1 MCLWRRSQ
9 VFVMNPARGEDWR
22 WSSYRCYLFGEPGP
36 VGLSK
41 GWDEFR
47 FDPAR
52 RENPIVRTDC
62 YPPFAKRTVQS
73 HDILYTLSRDILYTP
88 ARAQHAR
95 GWQERWHGRRWMFTS
110 NASGSWWRP
119 RKKCSPSA
127 RCVPPMRSRV
137 RRDTCGCGATRS
149 WAYRGSR
156 NRVAS
161 RITAHAERLASWNNR

>member
-62 YPPFAKRTVQS
+62 YPPFAKR
-73 HDILYTLSRDILYTP
+73 
-88 ARAQHAR
+88 ARMMGHPLC
-95 GWQERWHGRRWMFTS
+95 GC
-110 NASGSWWRP
+110 ASGRLSTRP
-119 RKKCSPSA
+119 SFSIFLFLQQLLWDFEIYNCS
-127 RCVPPMRSRV
+127 V
-137 RRDTCGCGATRS
+137 G
-149 WAYRGSR
+149 
-156 NRVAS
+156 
-161 RITAHAERLASWNNR
+161 L

>member
-62 YPPFAKRTVQS
+62 YPPFAKRT
-73 HDILYTLSRDILYTP
+73 
-88 ARAQHAR
+88 
-95 GWQERWHGRRWMFTS
+95 RRMGHPLCGC
-110 NASGSWWRP
+110 ASGRLGHPPASGIWTRYSVAVESLAVN
-119 RKKCSPSA
+119 RKTIADKDVAVLVA
-127 RCVPPMRSRV
+127 RDEDHFFDRKALAASGRTVQKI
-137 RRDTCGCGATRS
+137 A
-149 WAYRGSR
+149 
-156 NRVAS
+156 VALGN
-161 RITAHAERLASWNNR
+161 ADGG